1 MELPP
6 SPSLTRKY
14 STTHTCPLHLL
25 PLDTVSM
32 QPSSSFR
39 LICIKCAS
47 TIPNSL
53 PYNVF
58 VNLCRERTVQLRQ
71 LQSELKESIKLKEM
85 KHIEGINR
93 LREEFDQFMKA
104 VIEKDVY
111 PFFKEV
117 YEMCEEAANPDV
129 ILNSVEELAE
139 GKGKTAEEMNE
150 LIQVIARYVI

>member
-14 STTHTCPLHLL
+14 STNLICPLHGL

-39 LICIKCAS
+39 LICLKCAS

-71 LQSELKESIKLKEM
+71 LQSELKENIKIKEM
-85 KHIEGINR
+85 KHIEEINR
-93 LREEFDQFMKA
+93 MRGEFDQFMKEI
-104 VIEKDVY
+104 IEKDVY
-111 PFFKEV
+111 PFFKDV
-117 YEMCEEAANPDV
+117 YKICEEAANPDV

-139 GKGKTAEEMNE
+139 GKGSSAEETNE
-150 LIQVIARYVI
+150 LIQVIARYG

>member
-1 MELPP
+1 
-6 SPSLTRKY
+6 
-14 STTHTCPLHLL
+14 
-25 PLDTVSM
+25 
-32 QPSSSFR
+32 
-39 LICIKCAS
+39 
-47 TIPNSL
+47 
-53 PYNVF
+53 
-58 VNLCRERTVQLRQ
+58 
-71 LQSELKESIKLKEM
+71 LKESIKLKEM